1 MDKDQK
7 GTILGSR
14 CVVEDLLV
22 VGVGDFVVFER
33 RGHICGVE
41 VEFVGVGVGMLEL
54 VFSSRGELC
63 CYQSCSRL
71 TSETRT

>member
-1 MDKDQK
+1 MDEDQK
-7 GTILGSR
+7 GAIRGSR

-63 CYQSCSRL
+63 CY
-71 TSETRT
+71 

>member
-1 MDKDQK
+1 VDEDQK

-22 VGVGDFVVFER
+22 VGVGDLVVFER
-33 RGHICGVE
+33 RGHVCGVE

>member
-1 MDKDQK
+1 MDEDQK
-7 GTILGSR
+7 GAIRGSR

-33 RGHICGVE
+33 RGHVCGVE
-41 VEFVGVGVGMLEL
+41 VELVGVGVGMLEL

-63 CYQSCSRL
+63 CY
-71 TSETRT
+71 

>member
-1 MDKDQK
+1 M
-7 GTILGSR
+7 
-14 CVVEDLLV
+14 VEDLLV
-22 VGVGDFVVFER
+22 VGVCDLVVFER

-63 CYQSCSRL
+63 CY
-71 TSETRT
+71 

>member
-1 MDKDQK
+1 MDEDQK

-22 VGVGDFVVFER
+22 VGVGDLVVFER
-33 RGHICGVE
+33 RGHVCGVE

>member
-1 MDKDQK
+1 M
-7 GTILGSR
+7 
-14 CVVEDLLV
+14 VEDLLV

-33 RGHICGVE
+33 RGHVCGVE
-41 VEFVGVGVGMLEL
+41 VELVGVGVGMLEL

>member
-63 CYQSCSRL
+63 CY
-71 TSETRT
+71 